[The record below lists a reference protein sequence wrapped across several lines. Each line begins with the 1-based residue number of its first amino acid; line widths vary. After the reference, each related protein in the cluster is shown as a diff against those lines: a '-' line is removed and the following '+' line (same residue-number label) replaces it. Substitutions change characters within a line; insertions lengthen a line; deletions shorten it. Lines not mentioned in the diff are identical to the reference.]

1 MLNGISWQRDPYSGW
16 SGTIS
21 SSILISSLDFQRR
34 MCSHFRKLFFVA
46 GSVDKVIILLSHSKV
61 SSMQIPKYKSGTH
74 TRNFTPSLTRHFYP
88 QRESHFFR
96 NQKKVQERP
105 AGSLVVRGVC
115 YDTYTAVRYFT
126 SFFWRK
132 RRTENIKEQGQNNCI
147 KTPLIKQKKK
157 NKDTFN
163 GILFLQWKC
172 KVEHSLLH
180 WMKG

>member
-88 QRESHFFR
+88 QRESHFFEPE
-96 NQKKVQERP
+96 K
-105 AGSLVVRGVC
+105 S
-115 YDTYTAVRYFT
+115 T
-126 SFFWRK
+126 RK
-132 RRTENIKEQGQNNCI
+132 ARVPSCPRCMLWHLYCCAIFHI
-147 KTPLIKQKKK
+147 IFLAKKK
-157 NKDTFN
+157 DRKHKRTRPK
-163 GILFLQWKC
+163 Q
-172 KVEHSLLH
+172 LH
-180 WMKG
+180 KNTTD